1 MAPRASI
8 GPWRVRPWWIVAHG
22 WVGAWRRVETWR
34 HVGAICIHM
43 WGDEA
48 RLRHWVTRW
57 LIGWGTNVCRGHR
70 HARRGLHHSWG
81 GTAWGRWGSTL
92 LLQKGGCG
100 TSRIRRGWLAGHLCC
115 FWASSPKY
123 SEGEDRTGSFHW
135 RPEQTRRALGSCPFP
150 RHPRRPQGQERTPPQ
165 LAVARLSEG
174 GG

>member
-1 MAPRASI
+1 VAPRARI

-43 WGDEA
+43 RGDEA
-48 RLRHWVTRW
+48 RLRHWVTWW

-100 TSRIRRGWLAGHLCC
+100 TSRIRRGWLVGHLCC
-115 FWASSPKY
+115 FWTSNPKY
-123 SEGEDRTGSFHW
+123 SEGEGRTGSFHW
-135 RPEQTRRALGSCPFP
+135 RPEQTRRALGSCSSP
-150 RHPRRPQGQERTPPQ
+150 RHPRRPQLQERTPPQ